1 MYRTFARMK
10 PVLAFFLALLMLM
23 GSLIPQNDLS
33 ELTKLP
39 ELLDHY
45 QYHRTTAGGGLSLSE
60 FLVLHY
66 SPNTTHYLR
75 AHSAQ
80 HNIEH
85 QKLPLHS
92 HHDCVMAAYVLP
104 ARPVVVPLRMHW
116 PAPAHRVS
124 QGTSYTFSFSRAL
137 LQPPRA

>member
-1 MYRTFARMK
+1 MK
-10 PVLAFFLALLMLM
+10 SVLAFFLALLMLT

-45 QYHRTTAGGGLSLSE
+45 QYHHTVAGGGLSLKQ

-66 SPNTTHYLR
+66 SPTTTHYLH

-92 HHDCVMAAYVLP
+92 HHDCVMVAYVLP
-104 ARPVVVPLRMHW
+104 ARPVVVPVQVHW
-116 PAPAHRVS
+116 PAPTLRTLEGPMYA
-124 QGTSYTFSFSRAL
+124 FSFSRAL

>member
-1 MYRTFARMK
+1 MK
-10 PVLAFFLALLMLM
+10 SVLAFFLALLMLL

-45 QYHRTTAGGGLSLSE
+45 QYHHTVAGGSLSLSE

-66 SPNTTHYLR
+66 SPNTTHYLH

-104 ARPVVVPLRMHW
+104 TRPIVVPLRVHW
-116 PAPAHRVS
+116 PTPALRAS
-124 QGTSYTFSFSRAL
+124 EGPMYAFSFSRAL

>member
-1 MYRTFARMK
+1 MK
-10 PVLAFFLALLMLM
+10 SVLAFFLALLMLM

-33 ELTKLP
+33 ELAKLP
-39 ELLDHY
+39 ELLEHY
-45 QYHRTTAGGGLSLSE
+45 QYHHTVAGGGLSVRQ

-66 SPNTTHYLR
+66 SPNTTHYLH

-116 PAPAHRVS
+116 PTPTLRALAGPMYA
-124 QGTSYTFSFSRAL
+124 FNFSRAL

>member
-1 MYRTFARMK
+1 MK
-10 PVLAFFLALLMLM
+10 SVLAFFLALLMLA
-23 GSLIPQNDLS
+23 GSLIPQNDLA

-39 ELLDHY
+39 ELVDHY
-45 QYHRTTAGGGLSLSE
+45 QYHHTVAGGSLSLSE

-66 SPNTTHYLR
+66 SPNTTHYLHV
-75 AHSAQ
+75 HSAQ

-104 ARPVVVPLRMHW
+104 TRPVVVPLRVHW
-116 PAPAHRVS
+116 PAPTLRASERPM
-124 QGTSYTFSFSRAL
+124 YAFSFSRAL